1 MSEYAA
7 TTNRLEV
14 DNFIA
19 RDFNDSIRE
28 LRYSMHIKKFSTA
41 KPLFTSHSSFIPKPI
56 NTSIS
61 MSTPLILSLA
71 LIVALSVS
79 GCQPNKET
87 DSNAA
92 NKDSNIQQNSSS
104 QVLNSERIQTIEAL
118 AGVPMQQLASFDPQE
133 IKQGGDTGISITSSE
148 SYSKPSSNITASRKG
163 SFFIGNAFF
172 RQPWVIA
179 PASTDSRD
187 GLGALFNVAACQSC
201 HVKDGRGHAPLTSED
216 DADSLLIRLA
226 MPATTN
232 KQRQQL
238 QNSLI
243 EKVVHPMYG
252 GQLQDRG
259 IQGVPA
265 EARIAVEWRDKPV
278 TFADGH
284 VETLRAPTFNLT
296 NPGYGPFDDELMV
309 SPRIALPMI
318 GLGLLEQIPDADIK
332 KQAIK
337 ANNADSDIKGKFN
350 WVMDPQTGK
359 VALGRFG
366 WKAGQTKLLTQNQ
379 SAFNEDMG
387 LTSNIRPNESCMP
400 TQTACLNATTG
411 ADEQGNG
418 KPPVEVNDE
427 VAKFVEFY
435 TRNLAVPHRRNA
447 DDKIVLAGKKRFY
460 DMGCQS
466 CHTPRYQLP
475 KTDDDHIEQHG
486 QVIYPYTDLLL
497 HDMGDEL
504 ADRTIAGKLPSK
516 GLQVEFLANSYEWRT
531 PALWGIGLAQTV
543 DPQATFLHDGR
554 ARTLM
559 EAVLWHGGEAM
570 KQQQK
575 VLKLDKQGRAE
586 LNAFL
591 MSL

>member
-1 MSEYAA
+1 MNTMMN
-7 TTNRLEV
+7 TTNI
-14 DNFIA
+14 F
-19 RDFNDSIRE
+19 
-28 LRYSMHIKKFSTA
+28 KA
-41 KPLFTSHSSFIPKPI
+41 KTPTSFYASFVSKTTLLKPMLGI
-56 NTSIS
+56 
-61 MSTPLILSLA
+61 LCVLSLSA
-71 LIVALSVS
+71 
-79 GCQPNKET
+79 CQPT
-87 DSNAA
+87 DGVS
-92 NKDSNIQQNSSS
+92 DDI
-104 QVLNSERIQTIEAL
+104 SENEKSAINNGDNPTLTPERLQTIETL

-133 IKQGGDTGISITSSE
+133 VKQGGDTGISISSAE
-148 SYSKPSSNITASRKG
+148 SYSKPSSNLTASRKG
-163 SFFIGNAFF
+163 HFFIGNAFF

-201 HVKDGRGHAPLTSED
+201 HVKDGRGHAPMTSDD

-226 MPATTN
+226 MPATTDE
-232 KQRQQL
+232 QRQQL

-265 EARIAVEWRDKPV
+265 EARIAVQWTDKPV

-284 VETLRAPTFNLT
+284 IETLRAPTFNLT
-296 NPGYGPFDDELMV
+296 KPGYGAFDDDLMV
-309 SPRIALPMI
+309 SPRVALPMI
-318 GLGLLEQIPDADIK
+318 GLGLLEQIPDEAIK
-332 KQAIK
+332 KQAVDNK
-337 ANNADSDIKGKFN
+337 NSTNGDISGKFN

-359 VALGRFG
+359 HALGRFG
-366 WKAGQTKLLTQNQ
+366 WKAGQTKLITQNQ

-387 LTSNIRPNESCMP
+387 LTSNIRPHESCMP
-400 TQTACLNATTG
+400 TQTACMNATTG

-435 TRNLAVPHRRNA
+435 TRNLAVPHRRDA
-447 DDKIVLAGKKRFY
+447 DDTLVLAGKKRFY

-475 KTDDDHIEQHG
+475 KTDDDHLEQHG

-497 HDMGDEL
+497 HDMGDDL
-504 ADRTIAGKLPSK
+504 ADRTIAGKLPAK
-516 GLQVEFLANSYEWRT
+516 NIQVEFLANSYEWRT

-559 EAVLWHGGEAM
+559 EAVLWHGGEAQ

-575 VLKLDKQGRAE
+575 VLKLDKQGRSE

-591 MSL
+591 QSL

>member
-1 MSEYAA
+1 MNAISA
-7 TTNRLEV
+7 TKDKL
-14 DNFIA
+14 
-19 RDFNDSIRE
+19 
-28 LRYSMHIKKFSTA
+28 
-41 KPLFTSHSSFIPKPI
+41 
-56 NTSIS
+56 S
-61 MSTPLILSLA
+61 MSLHTSLLSKNTPLKLALSALCVLSLTA
-71 LIVALSVS
+71 
-79 GCQPNKET
+79 CQPT
-87 DSNAA
+87 DSSSA
-92 NKDSNIQQNSSS
+92 NKNDVNADKQDKTLSAERSQN
-104 QVLNSERIQTIEAL
+104 IEAL

-133 IKQGGDTGISITSSE
+133 IKQGGDSGISITSAE
-148 SYSKPSSNITASRKG
+148 SYSKPSSNLTALRKG

-172 RQPWVIA
+172 QQPWVIA

-201 HVKDGRGHAPLTSED
+201 HVKDGRGHAPMSSKD
-216 DADSLLIRLA
+216 DADSLLIRLS
-226 MPATTN
+226 MPATTDE
-232 KQRQQL
+232 QRQQL
-238 QNSLI
+238 QDSLI

-265 EARIAVEWRDKPV
+265 EARISVQWTDMPV
-278 TFADGH
+278 TFADGY
-284 VETLRAPTFNLT
+284 VETLRAPSFKLT
-296 NPGYGPFDDELMV
+296 KPGYGAFDNEMMV
-309 SPRIALPMI
+309 SPRVALPMI
-318 GLGLLEQIPDADIK
+318 GLGLLEQIPDDDIK
-332 KQAIK
+332 KQVV
-337 ANNADSDIKGKFN
+337 NNNNTSDISGKFN

-359 VALGRFG
+359 HALGRFG
-366 WKAGQTKLLTQNQ
+366 WKAGQTKLITQNQ

-387 LTSNIRPNESCMP
+387 LTSNIRPHESCMP
-400 TQTACLNATTG
+400 SQTACINATTG

-427 VAKFVEFY
+427 IAKFVEFY

-447 DDKIVLAGKKRFY
+447 DDKLVLAGKKRFY

-475 KTDDDHIEQHG
+475 KTDDDHLEQHG

-497 HDMGDEL
+497 HDMGDAL
-504 ADRTIAGKLPSK
+504 ADRTIAGKLPAK
-516 GLQVEFLANSYEWRT
+516 NAQVEFLANSYEWRT

-559 EAVLWHGGEAM
+559 EAVLWHGGEAEN
-570 KQQQK
+570 QRQK

-591 MSL
+591 KSL

>member
-1 MSEYAA
+1 MNTTMN
-7 TTNRLEV
+7 TTNI
-14 DNFIA
+14 F
-19 RDFNDSIRE
+19 
-28 LRYSMHIKKFSTA
+28 KA
-41 KPLFTSHSSFIPKPI
+41 KTPASFYASFVSKTTLLKPTLGI
-56 NTSIS
+56 
-61 MSTPLILSLA
+61 LCVLSLSA
-71 LIVALSVS
+71 
-79 GCQPNKET
+79 CQPT
-87 DSNAA
+87 DGVSDDISENEKSAINNAD
-92 NKDSNIQQNSSS
+92 NPT
-104 QVLNSERIQTIEAL
+104 LTPERLQTIETL

-133 IKQGGDTGISITSSE
+133 VKQGGDTGISISSAE
-148 SYSKPSSNITASRKG
+148 SYSKPSSNLTASRKG
-163 SFFIGNAFF
+163 HFFIGNAFF

-201 HVKDGRGHAPLTSED
+201 HVKDGRGHAPMTSDD

-226 MPATTN
+226 MPATTDE
-232 KQRQQL
+232 QRQQL
-238 QNSLI
+238 QNSLM

-265 EARIAVEWRDKPV
+265 EARIAVQWTDKPV

-284 VETLRAPTFNLT
+284 IETLRAPTFNLT
-296 NPGYGPFDDELMV
+296 KPGYGAFDDDLMV
-309 SPRIALPMI
+309 SPRVALPMI
-318 GLGLLEQIPDADIK
+318 GLGLLEQIPDEAIK
-332 KQAIK
+332 KQAVDNK
-337 ANNADSDIKGKFN
+337 NSTNGDISGKFN

-359 VALGRFG
+359 HALGRFG
-366 WKAGQTKLLTQNQ
+366 WKAGQTKLITQNQ

-387 LTSNIRPNESCMP
+387 LTSNIRPHESCMP
-400 TQTACLNATTG
+400 TQTACMNATTG

-418 KPPVEVNDE
+418 KSPVEVNDE

-435 TRNLAVPHRRNA
+435 TRNLAVPHRRDA
-447 DDKIVLAGKKRFY
+447 DDTLVLAGKKRFY

-475 KTDDDHIEQHG
+475 KTDDDHLEQHG

-497 HDMGDEL
+497 HDMGDDL
-504 ADRTIAGKLPSK
+504 ADRTIAGKLPAK
-516 GLQVEFLANSYEWRT
+516 NIQVEFLANSYEWRT

-559 EAVLWHGGEAM
+559 EAVLWHGGEAQ

-575 VLKLDKQGRAE
+575 VLKLDKQGRSE

-591 MSL
+591 QSL

>member
-1 MSEYAA
+1 MNTTMN
-7 TTNRLEV
+7 TTNI
-14 DNFIA
+14 F
-19 RDFNDSIRE
+19 
-28 LRYSMHIKKFSTA
+28 KA
-41 KPLFTSHSSFIPKPI
+41 KTPASFYASFVSKTTLLKPTLGI
-56 NTSIS
+56 
-61 MSTPLILSLA
+61 LCVLSLSA
-71 LIVALSVS
+71 CQPTDSVS
-79 GCQPNKET
+79 
-87 DSNAA
+87 D
-92 NKDSNIQQNSSS
+92 DI
-104 QVLNSERIQTIEAL
+104 SENEKSAINNGDNPTLTPERLQTIETL
-118 AGVPMQQLASFDPQE
+118 AGLSMQQLASFDPQE
-133 IKQGGDTGISITSSE
+133 VKQGGDTGISISSAE
-148 SYSKPSSNITASRKG
+148 SYSKPSSNLTASRKG
-163 SFFIGNAFF
+163 HFFIGNAFF

-201 HVKDGRGHAPLTSED
+201 HVKDGRGHAPMTSDD

-226 MPATTN
+226 MPATTDE
-232 KQRQQL
+232 QRQQL

-265 EARIAVEWRDKPV
+265 EARIAVQWTDKPV

-284 VETLRAPTFNLT
+284 IETLRAPTFNLT
-296 NPGYGPFDDELMV
+296 KPGYGAFDDDLMV
-309 SPRIALPMI
+309 SPRVALPMI
-318 GLGLLEQIPDADIK
+318 GLGLLEQIPDEAIK
-332 KQAIK
+332 KQAVDNK
-337 ANNADSDIKGKFN
+337 NSTNGDISGKFN

-359 VALGRFG
+359 HALGRFG
-366 WKAGQTKLLTQNQ
+366 WKAGQTKLITQNQ

-387 LTSNIRPNESCMP
+387 LTSNIRPHESCMP
-400 TQTACLNATTG
+400 TQTACMNATTG
-411 ADEQGNG
+411 ADEQGDG

-435 TRNLAVPHRRNA
+435 TRNLAVPHRRDA
-447 DDKIVLAGKKRFY
+447 DDTLVLAGKKRFY

-475 KTDDDHIEQHG
+475 KTDDDHLEQHG

-497 HDMGDEL
+497 HDMGDDL
-504 ADRTIAGKLPSK
+504 ADRTIAGKLPAK
-516 GLQVEFLANSYEWRT
+516 NIQVEFLANSYEWRT

-559 EAVLWHGGEAM
+559 EAVLWHGGEAQ

-575 VLKLDKQGRAE
+575 VLKLDKQGRSE

-591 MSL
+591 QSL

>member
-1 MSEYAA
+1 MNVMKATPSKIVLSTLFVLSMSSCQPTDSVSDAA
-7 TTNRLEV
+7 TSDDDTVDESSQTLSAERLETV
-14 DNFIA
+14 
-19 RDFNDSIRE
+19 E
-28 LRYSMHIKKFSTA
+28 
-41 KPLFTSHSSFIPKPI
+41 
-56 NTSIS
+56 
-61 MSTPLILSLA
+61 
-71 LIVALSVS
+71 V
-79 GCQPNKET
+79 
-87 DSNAA
+87 
-92 NKDSNIQQNSSS
+92 
-104 QVLNSERIQTIEAL
+104 L
-118 AGVPMQQLASFDPQE
+118 AGVSMQQLATFDPQE
-133 IKQGGDTGISITSSE
+133 IKQGGDTGITITSSE

-187 GLGALFNVAACQSC
+187 GLGPLFNVAACQSC
-201 HVKDGRGHAPLTSED
+201 HVKDGRGHAPMHSDD

-226 MPATTN
+226 MPATTDE
-232 KQRQQL
+232 QRKQL
-238 QNSLI
+238 QDSLI
-243 EKVVHPMYG
+243 EKVVHPIYG

-265 EARIAVEWRDKPV
+265 EARISVEWTDKPM

-296 NPGYGPFDDELMV
+296 KPGYGAFDDELMV

-318 GLGLLEQIPDADIK
+318 GLGLLDQIPDDDIK
-332 KQAIK
+332 KQAVANK
-337 ANNADSDIKGKFN
+337 ASADKNGTSIRGKFN

-359 VALGRFG
+359 TALGRFG
-366 WKAGQTKLLTQNQ
+366 WKAGQTKLVTQNQ

-387 LTSNIRPNESCMP
+387 LTSNIRPIESC
-400 TQTACLNATTG
+400 TSAQTACLEATTG

-418 KPPVEVNDE
+418 KPPVEVSDE
-427 VAKFVEFY
+427 VVKFVEFY
-435 TRNLAVPHRRNA
+435 TRNLAVPNRRDA
-447 DDKIVLAGKKRFY
+447 DDALVLAGKKRFY
-460 DMGCQS
+460 GMGCQS

-475 KTDDDHIEQHG
+475 KTDDDNLEQHG

-497 HDMGDEL
+497 HDMGDGL
-504 ADRTIAGKLPSK
+504 ADRTIAGKLPPK
-516 GLQVEFLANSYEWRT
+516 DAQVEFLANSYEWRT

-559 EAVLWHGGEAM
+559 EAVLWHSGEAA
-570 KQQQK
+570 KQQQQ
-575 VLKLDKQGRAE
+575 VLQLDKQGRAE

-591 MSL
+591 QSL

>member
-1 MSEYAA
+1 MSVISSPSQLPKRKLSSSNNLSSAIAVSLLSVLTLAA
-7 TTNRLEV
+7 CQPT
-14 DNFIA
+14 
-19 RDFNDSIRE
+19 DSVSDKAT
-28 LRYSMHIKKFSTA
+28 LSTDDSA
-41 KPLFTSHSSFIPKPI
+41 
-56 NTSIS
+56 
-61 MSTPLILSLA
+61 LA
-71 LIVALSVS
+71 LSDER
-79 GCQPNKET
+79 KE
-87 DSNAA
+87 
-92 NKDSNIQQNSSS
+92 
-104 QVLNSERIQTIEAL
+104 TIEAI
-118 AGVPMQQLASFDPQE
+118 AGVPMQQLATFDPQE
-133 IKQGGDTGISITSSE
+133 IKQGGDTGITITTSE
-148 SYSKPSSNITASRKG
+148 SYSKPSSNLTASRKG

-172 RQPWVIA
+172 KQPWVIA

-201 HVKDGRGHAPLTSED
+201 HIKDGRGHAPMTSED

-226 MPATTN
+226 MPATTEE
-232 KQRQQL
+232 QRQQL
-238 QNSLI
+238 NNSLI
-243 EKVVHPMYG
+243 EKVAHPMYG

-265 EARIAVEWRDKPV
+265 EARVAVTWTDKPV
-278 TFADGH
+278 TFADGY
-284 VETLRAPTFNLT
+284 VETLRAPTFTLT
-296 NPGYGPFDDELMV
+296 TPGYGDFDDQLMV
-309 SPRIALPMI
+309 SPRVALPMI

-332 KQAIK
+332 KQA
-337 ANNADSDIKGKFN
+337 DSDDKNNDGIRGKFN

-359 VALGRFG
+359 TALGRFG

-387 LTSNIRPNESCMP
+387 LTSRIRPIESCTP
-400 TQTACLNATTG
+400 LQTACLNATTG
-411 ADEQGNG
+411 ADDQGDG
-418 KPPVEVNDE
+418 KPPVEVSDE

-435 TRNLAVPHRRNA
+435 TRNLAVPHRRDA
-447 DDKIVLAGKKRFY
+447 DSELVLAGKKHFY
-460 DMGCQS
+460 EMGCQS

-475 KTDDDHIEQHG
+475 KTDDDHLEQHG

-504 ADRTIAGKLPSK
+504 ADRTIAGKLPPK
-516 GLQVEFLANSYEWRT
+516 TARVEFLANSYEWRT

-559 EAVLWHGGEAM
+559 EAVLWHGGEAQ

-591 MSL
+591 KSL

>member
-1 MSEYAA
+1 MNAISA
-7 TTNRLEV
+7 TK
-14 DNFIA
+14 D
-19 RDFNDSIRE
+19 
-28 LRYSMHIKKFSTA
+28 K
-41 KPLFTSHSSFIPKPI
+41 SS
-56 NTSIS
+56 
-61 MSTPLILSLA
+61 LSLHTS
-71 LIVALSVS
+71 LLSQNTLLRIALSTLCLWPLTA
-79 GCQPNKET
+79 CQPT
-87 DSNAA
+87 DGIADKQDKALSAER
-92 NKDSNIQQNSSS
+92 SQN
-104 QVLNSERIQTIEAL
+104 IEAL

-133 IKQGGDTGISITSSE
+133 IKQGGDTGISITSAE
-148 SYSKPSSNITASRKG
+148 SYSKPSSNLTASRKG

-172 RQPWVIA
+172 QQPWVVA

-201 HVKDGRGHAPLTSED
+201 HIKDGRGHAPMSSED

-226 MPATTN
+226 MPATN
-232 KQRQQL
+232 DEQRQQL
-238 QNSLI
+238 QDSLI

-265 EARIAVEWRDKPV
+265 EARIAVQWADKPV
-278 TFADGH
+278 TFADGY

-296 NPGYGPFDDELMV
+296 KPGYGALDDEMMV

-332 KQAIK
+332 KQASQTP
-337 ANNADSDIKGKFN
+337 NNKNSDGISGKFN

-359 VALGRFG
+359 HALGRFG
-366 WKAGQTKLLTQNQ
+366 WKAGQTKLITQNQ

-387 LTSNIRPNESCMP
+387 LTSNIRPHESCMP
-400 TQTACLNATTG
+400 SQTACINATTG

-427 VAKFVEFY
+427 VVKFVEFY

-447 DDKIVLAGKKRFY
+447 DDKLVLAGKKRFY

-475 KTDDDHIEQHG
+475 KTDDDHLEQHG

-497 HDMGDEL
+497 HDMGDDL
-504 ADRTIAGKLPSK
+504 ADRMIAGKLPAK
-516 GLQVEFLANSYEWRT
+516 DAQVEFLANSYEWRT

-559 EAVLWHGGEAM
+559 EAVLWHDGEAE
-570 KQQQK
+570 KQRQK

-591 MSL
+591 KSL